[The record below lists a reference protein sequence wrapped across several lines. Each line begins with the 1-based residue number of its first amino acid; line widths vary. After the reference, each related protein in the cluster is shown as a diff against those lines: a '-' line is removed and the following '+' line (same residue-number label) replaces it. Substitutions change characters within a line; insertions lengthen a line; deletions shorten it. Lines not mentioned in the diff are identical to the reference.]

1 MLVTAWSLR
10 TLEQEQADMTP
21 TPHASDGASTIGR
34 RLILVAIAAAI
45 AGALLTLS
53 FTYADH
59 EPAPHGVRIAVVA
72 PPAVT
77 AHIAAG
83 LRRAA
88 PGAFQVLALGS
99 APAARAALH
108 DQEIRGALVLGVGG
122 DPHRAEILSAG
133 AAGAALQQVVETAL
147 GHVATAAHA
156 HASVQD
162 VVPPGGADRSGL
174 VTFVF
179 QLGLLVPSVV
189 GSVGLYLVGLRR
201 RLWWRVTAA
210 WLFAALVAALGTLVV
225 ATGFGALPGHWA
237 AIFGIG
243 MLGALAFILAT
254 AAAQTT
260 LGLPATALMAILLV
274 FVGNAVSGGSVPTAM
289 LPDVY
294 RQISPWL
301 PNGAIVHAV
310 RAVVYFGG
318 HGLGQPLLTLA
329 LWAGGSCL
337 VLAANDALHAVER
350 RRAGGALVDAAEIY
364 ATPGVVHAARLRRR
378 TPRGSEPASSLP

>member
-1 MLVTAWSLR
+1 
-10 TLEQEQADMTP
+10 MTP
-21 TPHASDGASTIGR
+21 TPRTADSAPVIGR
-34 RLILVAIAAAI
+34 RLILVAIAAAV

-72 PPAVT
+72 PAAVT
-77 AHIAAG
+77 SHIAAG
-83 LRRAA
+83 LRQAA
-88 PGAFQVLALGS
+88 PGGFRVIAVPS
-99 APAARAALH
+99 AAAARTALH
-108 DQEIRGALVLGVGG
+108 DQRVRGAFVLGVG
-122 DPHRAEILSAG
+122 HRAQILTAG
-133 AAGAALQQVVETAL
+133 AAGSALEQVVTTAL
-147 GHVATAAHA
+147 GHVAAAAHVR
-156 HASVQD
+156 ASVQD
-162 VVPPGGADRSGL
+162 VVPPSGADRSGL
-174 VTFVF
+174 ITFVF
-179 QLGLLVPSVV
+179 ELGLLVPSVV

-201 RLWWRVTAA
+201 RVWWRVAAA

-237 AIFGIG
+237 AVFGIG

-254 AAAQTT
+254 AAAQAT

-301 PNGAIVHAV
+301 PNGAIVHGV

-318 HGLGQPLLTLA
+318 HGVGQPLLALA
-329 LWAGGSCL
+329 LWAGAGSL
-337 VLAANDALHAVER
+337 VLTANDVVHAVER
-350 RRAGGALVDAAEIY
+350 RRREGRGGPVDTAEIY
-364 ATPGVVHAARLRRR
+364 ATPGVVHATAGLRRR
-378 TPRGSEPASSLP
+378 ASAGSEPAGSLPS